1 MKAKKNKYFKHFS
14 LNTARVSTLNTKLAD
29 DRADPPQLIA
39 CGVAQGTDFWDF
51 SRKKTVFC
59 AVTK

>member
-29 DRADPPQLIA
+29 DRADPPQLI
-39 CGVAQGTDFWDF
+39 TY
-51 SRKKTVFC
+51 
-59 AVTK
+59 